1 MENAKAGQYLT
12 FNLNEELYGVP
23 IEAIREINRVGEIT
37 PVPRTPSYIK
47 GVMNLRGRI
56 VPVVN
61 LRTKFSLPEQA
72 FTRDTCIVVI
82 ESDFNQIGMIV
93 DAVKEVIDLKTS
105 DIEPPP
111 QLGQATKDRFIT
123 GLGKVENRVVILV
136 DIVSAL
142 SYEDHQELKELSER
156 QAA

>member
-1 MENAKAGQYLT
+1 MENAKPGQYLT
-12 FNLNEELYGVP
+12 FNLNEEFYGVP

-37 PVPRTPSYIK
+37 PVPRTPPYIK

-93 DAVKEVIDLKTS
+93 DAVKEVIDLKAS
-105 DIEPPP
+105 EIEPPP
-111 QLGQATKDRFIT
+111 QLGQAAQDRFIT

-142 SYEDHQELKELSER
+142 SHQDHQELKEISER